1 MYISAAVVMKK
12 ALIKHSGFK
21 TKQDNLIKGK
31 KLEWR
36 RRTDLMGWREGTRG
50 YTGRVS
56 RTLSLYVKL
65 SQNIIKNS
73 AYLEATYEGK
83 QVCLRLGKHR
93 CKTYLTENFYQ
104 NS

>member
-1 MYISAAVVMKK
+1 MEGRDERV
-12 ALIKHSGFK
+12 HR
-21 TKQDNLIKGK
+21 KGEQESVFVCEVTTEYNK
-31 KLEWR
+31 
-36 RRTDLMGWREGTRG
+36 
-50 YTGRVS
+50 
-56 RTLSLYVKL
+56 
-65 SQNIIKNS
+65 KNS